1 MCVCAG
7 LQYYVAKASY
17 REGWRSS
24 QSFTLHIL
32 LMNTSNNYYQYVFIC
47 LFVADSPPPIFFF
60 TPQGLVLCSA
70 HFRWWYGSDW
80 LNEWMSIFHF
90 FDSLFF
96 SQETGI
102 IEFRLLD
109 SWGTP
114 PNLMLVSEGPTD
126 LVVQG
131 LVQTETPTCPR
142 RPFSNLQSCSSS
154 QWIAP
159 RLQKPE

>member
-1 MCVCAG
+1 MWQRLPTERGGEA
-7 LQYYVAKASY
+7 ASHSLSTFFS
-17 REGWRSS
+17 WTH
-24 QSFTLHIL
+24 QTIIINMFSFASL
-32 LMNTSNNYYQYVFIC
+32 LLT
-47 LFVADSPPPIFFF
+47 PPAIFFL

-80 LNEWMSIFHF
+80 LSEWMSFFHF

-131 LVQTETPTCPR
+131 LVQTEAPTCPR
-142 RPFSNLQSCSSS
+142 RPFSNLQSRSSS